1 MDRRHKRGAM
11 KHLVLVLALL
21 GCNDQRRGI
30 VGTESVQTFGRTA
43 VIVCRAGKWRT
54 TTWRWTAPATGEV
67 FTREG
72 GLTPTCPPSAD
83 GVVPREGRA

>member
-1 MDRRHKRGAM
+1 M
-11 KHLVLVLALL
+11 KHRWQQIAEDEHRCTRCHLERRDIL
-21 GCNDQRRGI
+21 GPYVRGHRRT
-30 VGTESVQTFGRTA
+30 VHA
-43 VIVCRAGKWRT
+43 
-54 TTWRWTAPATGEV
+54 WRWTAPATGEV